1 MLYQEVNTYAHQDS
15 ATSLEAHKDDLSVN
29 ARSPFPNTISD
40 GNSLT
45 EDASCFM
52 IDREENKERKNAI
65 CVPRLK
71 WTEERLDA
79 LVSWLYD
86 YKGQKDFD
94 GKDIES
100 DLIQMSED
108 IRKMMAR
115 KFSGDDFGPEA
126 ITTIPSEISERKI
139 ALLQ

>member
-1 MLYQEVNTYAHQDS
+1 M
-15 ATSLEAHKDDLSVN
+15 
-29 ARSPFPNTISD
+29 
-40 GNSLT
+40 
-45 EDASCFM
+45 
-52 IDREENKERKNAI
+52 
-65 CVPRLK
+65 PRLK

-86 YKGQKDFD
+86 YKVQKDFD

-115 KFSGDDFGPEA
+115 KFSEDDFGSEA

-139 ALLQ
+139 PQSKR